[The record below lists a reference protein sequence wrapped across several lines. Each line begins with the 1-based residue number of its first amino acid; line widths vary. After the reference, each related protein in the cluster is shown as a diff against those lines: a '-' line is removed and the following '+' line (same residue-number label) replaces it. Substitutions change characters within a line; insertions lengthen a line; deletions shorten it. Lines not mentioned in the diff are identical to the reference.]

1 MRIRAYLETY
11 QFPTLKAKDTF
22 ANSSLGKS
30 IRQDLIALERFAL
43 ALDVIITR
51 LGDPGYSKL

>member
-22 ANSSLGKS
+22 ANSGLGKS
-30 IRQDLIALERFAL
+30 MRQDPIALERFTL

-51 LGDPGYSKL
+51 PGDLGYSEL